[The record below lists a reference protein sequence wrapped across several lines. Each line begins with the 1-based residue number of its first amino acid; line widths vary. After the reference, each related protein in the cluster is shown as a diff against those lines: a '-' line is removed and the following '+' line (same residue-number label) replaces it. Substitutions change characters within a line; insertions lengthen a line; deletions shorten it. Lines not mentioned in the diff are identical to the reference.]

1 MGGRGGGGGTNA
13 NLLRMNVAIDAL
25 VPVVDD
31 QALHRLKHGTTFQQV
46 QQAVTI
52 HWNLFNTQ
60 QITINANMIIQPRA

>member
-1 MGGRGGGGGTNA
+1 
-13 NLLRMNVAIDAL
+13 MNVAIDAL

-52 HWNLFNTQ
+52 YWNLFNTPQ
-60 QITINANMIIQPRA
+60 KILSNGGGGRTEEVTNGIGT